1 MKEGD
6 IVAVP
11 IWVEQADLLKSGN
24 GKDKGAGKDGAE
36 DAGERKDGKEDS
48 EEINE
53 DVLDYE

>member
-11 IWVEQADLLKSGN
+11 IWVEQADLLKSG
-24 GKDKGAGKDGAE
+24 KDRGAGKDGVE
-36 DAGERKDGKEDS
+36 EGGGERKDGKEDG